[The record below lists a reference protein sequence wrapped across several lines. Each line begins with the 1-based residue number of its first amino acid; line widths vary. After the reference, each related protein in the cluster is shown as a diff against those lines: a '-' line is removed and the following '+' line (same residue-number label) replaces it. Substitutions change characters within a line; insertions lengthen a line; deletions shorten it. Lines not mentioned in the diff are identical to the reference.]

1 MFILYSGND
10 QTSVADAGITNN
22 SQLFVWDGQ
31 TVGGEAIAVGWSC
44 DPILL
49 HVTYP
54 SEEGECELSSGFPK
68 NLTISQLR
76 VR

>member
-1 MFILYSGND
+1 M
-10 QTSVADAGITNN
+10 SVADAGITNN

-31 TVGGEAIAVGWSC
+31 TVGGDAIVVGWSC

-68 NLTISQLR
+68 NSTLSQLR